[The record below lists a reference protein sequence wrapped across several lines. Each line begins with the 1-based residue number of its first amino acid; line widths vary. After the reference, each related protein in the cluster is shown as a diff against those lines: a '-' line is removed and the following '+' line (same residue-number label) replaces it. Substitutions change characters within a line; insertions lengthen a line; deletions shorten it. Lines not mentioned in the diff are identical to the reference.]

1 MCGIGGVKLSEPGN
15 IGERLVQMMSA
26 LRHRGTDSTGFA
38 LYGPWREDR
47 LIVRLRVADRE
58 RLAETLEH
66 VEAALRQ
73 AGGELVSPPTWDKAD
88 RARDAFVRLE
98 VTPTVDVE
106 RATAGWIALGPSGF
120 LRVNSV
126 EVHSFGHSLE
136 IVKDVG
142 DALAVAERHDIR
154 GFTGSHGLGH
164 CRLATES
171 EVDVAHGHPFWARP
185 FPDVSIVHNGQ
196 ITNYF
201 KSRRLLEQEGYQ
213 FSSDNDSELISVL
226 IADRMKH
233 GQTFEEALRYSVT
246 ALDGVFT
253 YLLSIPEGI
262 GLAKDRLAIKPM
274 ISAETGGVTV
284 MATEEQ
290 AIRQVLRDEITT
302 KSYAQGEVVIWER

>member
-1 MCGIGGVKLSEPGN
+1 MCGIGGVKLSEPGD

-58 RLAETLEH
+58 RLADKLKD

-73 AGGELVSPPTWDKAD
+73 AGGEFVSPPTWDKAD
-88 RARDAFVRLE
+88 QARDAFVRLE

-106 RATAGWIALGPSGF
+106 RATAAWIALGG
-120 LRVNSV
+120 V

-136 IVKDVG
+136 IIKDVG
-142 DALAVAERHDIR
+142 DALTVAQRHDIR
-154 GFTGSHGLGH
+154 GFTGTHGLGH

-201 KSRRLLEQEGYQ
+201 KSRRLLEQDGYQ
-213 FSSDNDSELISVL
+213 FSSDNDSELISVF
-226 IADRMKH
+226 IADRMKN
-233 GQTFEEALRYSVT
+233 GETFAEALRYSLT

-290 AIRQVLRDEITT
+290 AIRQVLREEITT
-302 KSYAQGEVVIWER
+302 SSYAQGEVVIWQR

>member
-1 MCGIGGVKLSEPGN
+1 MCGIGGIKLVRPGP
-15 IGERLVQMMSA
+15 IGEELVQMMTA

-38 LYGPWREDR
+38 LYGPWRDDR
-47 LIVRLRVADRE
+47 LIARLRVDNRGG
-58 RLAETLEH
+58 LASKLKDI
-66 VEAALRQ
+66 EAALERC
-73 AGGELVSPPTWDKAD
+73 GGKLVSPPTWDNAE

-98 VTPTVDVE
+98 ATPTTDVE
-106 RATAGWIALGPSGF
+106 RVTTAWIALGG
-120 LRVNSV
+120 V

-136 IVKDVG
+136 IVKDIG
-142 DALAVAERHDIR
+142 DAQTVAARHGIR
-154 GFTGSHGLGH
+154 SFKGTHGLGH
-164 CRLATES
+164 CRLATET

-196 ITNYF
+196 ITNYY
-201 KSRRLLEQEGYQ
+201 KSRRLLEQTGYQ

-226 IADRMKH
+226 LADQMKH
-233 GQTFEEALRYSVT
+233 GKTFEEALRYSLT

-274 ISAETGGVTV
+274 ISAQNDQLVV

-290 AIRQVLRDEITT
+290 AIRQVLREEIKTQ
-302 KSYAQGEVVIWER
+302 SYGQGEVVIW